1 MAHDARTLRCSRCRA
16 SRGGRRQCRDT
27 RVPVAVDRAGSR
39 RSALHPGEGSHFAG
53 RGAISSSARLL
64 GWTTI
69 SGRGF
74 YVRQM
79 KNICGSIPVEWLHGA
94 TFDFYAWCLGLLL
107 ARAHARTGDAA
118 LITGYCG
125 SSDRLDAAYARWA
138 ESYGA
143 QTVVDHAAF
152 VAAIAPARV
161 IPPPPD
167 KAYHTARTD

>member
-1 MAHDARTLRCSRCRA
+1 LLLLLGRAHADPLFMQVKEGIVPAAAPFVPPLAEPFSHQ
-16 SRGGRRQCRDT
+16 GRRVVHGQR
-27 RVPVAVDRAGSR
+27 
-39 RSALHPGEGSHFAG
+39 LLQ
-53 RGAISSSARLL
+53 SSSDPLL

-69 SGRGF
+69 SGRDF

-79 KNICGSIPVEWLHGA
+79 KNIRGSIPVDWLHGA

-118 LITGYCG
+118 LIAGYCG
-125 SSDRLDAAYARWA
+125 NSDRLDAAYARWA

-152 VAAIAPARV
+152 VAAIAQGRV
-161 IPPPPD
+161 IAAPPE
-167 KAYHTARTD
+167 KA